1 MPAEPPIDIAP
12 HVTAW
17 HEALAAHPIVA
28 PKFTKPGVVE
38 RIYASLAAGNFRCTA
53 AAEAGVS
60 EDSIDDWVKRG
71 EGDKPVEPYATFAT
85 SVRAIRAQVEAAR
98 LRRVEASEDWRA
110 AAWLL
115 ERHNRAKYGDSKHL
129 ELTGKDGAPLITH
142 DDLLGRLARLAAAP
156 EAGSADPEPE
166 PAGD

>member
-1 MPAEPPIDIAP
+1 MAADPPIDITP
-12 HVTAW
+12 HIDAW
-17 HEALAAHPIVA
+17 QEALAAHPVTA

-60 EDSIDDWVKRG
+60 EDSVDDWVKRG
-71 EGDKPVEPYATFAT
+71 EGDKPTFAT
-85 SVRAIRAQVEAAR
+85 SVRALRAQVEAAR
-98 LRRVEASEDWRA
+98 LTRVEVAEDWRA

-115 ERHNRAKYGDSKHL
+115 ERHNRPKYGDSKHL

-156 EAGSADPEPE
+156 EEGSADPEPE

>member
-60 EDSIDDWVKRG
+60 